1 MPLISNPTLMKKLEY
16 KIELI
21 QENSI
26 ATVFLG
32 ASKLPLE
39 MIEEALNRNGAEG
52 WELVF
57 QTVES
62 RRFWL
67 FWTKEAVIITFA
79 RERK

>member
-1 MPLISNPTLMKKLEY
+1 MSKREY
-16 KIELI
+16 KIEVL
-21 QENSI
+21 QENSL

-32 ASKLPLE
+32 ASKLPIE
-39 MIEEALNRNGAEG
+39 KIEEVLNQHGAEG
-52 WELVF
+52 WELAF

-67 FWTKEAVIITFA
+67 FWTKEAVIITFS

>member
-1 MPLISNPTLMKKLEY
+1 MKKIEY
-16 KIELI
+16 KIEII
-21 QENSI
+21 QENSL

-32 ASKLPLE
+32 ASKLPIE
-39 MIEEALNRNGAEG
+39 MIEEVLNRYGKEG

-57 QTVES
+57 QTVET

-79 RERK
+79 RER